1 MPESASIL
9 DHPLVA
15 SRYFFPRPDVFPNPR
30 WIDAADGSK
39 LACY

>member
-15 SRYFFPRPDVFPNPR
+15 SRYFFPRPDAFPNPR